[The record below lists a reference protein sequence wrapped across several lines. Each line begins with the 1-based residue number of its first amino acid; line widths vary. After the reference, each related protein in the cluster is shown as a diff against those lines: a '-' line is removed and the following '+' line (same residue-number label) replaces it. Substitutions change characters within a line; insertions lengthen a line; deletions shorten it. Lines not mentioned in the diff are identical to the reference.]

1 MADAVK
7 LFTKEQVVP
16 IKANMYPFKIIPT
29 LSLVITFA
37 TWHLWPV
44 PCSAHIYQYRV
55 VIFLCLTSCHVYTVV
70 LGGWAANSVY
80 SLMGSLRGVAL
91 VISYELPL
99 VIFFLSLCLQQAT
112 WDIRCIVEYHFLPFF
127 FLNILVFPAYITCSI
142 AEIHR
147 APFDLVEA
155 ERELVSGYNTDY
167 GATGF
172 ILFFISEYA
181 NLLIGC
187 QVLAII

>member
-1 MADAVK
+1 M
-7 LFTKEQVVP
+7 
-16 IKANMYPFKIIPT
+16 
-29 LSLVITFA
+29 
-37 TWHLWPV
+37 
-44 PCSAHIYQYRV
+44 
-55 VIFLCLTSCHVYTVV
+55 
-70 LGGWAANSVY
+70 Y
-80 SLMGSLRGVAL
+80 SLIGSLRGIAL

-99 VIFFLSLCLQQAT
+99 VIFFLSLCFQQIT
-112 WDIRCIVEYHFLPFF
+112 WDIRIIMEYYLIPLLI
-127 FLNILVFPAYITCSI
+127 LNIIIFPTYISCSV

-181 NLLIGC
+181 NLLISC
-187 QVLAII
+187 QVLRILWF